1 MPDVVAALA
10 ALNAPRSRFML
21 GEAHARAPF
30 PGRRTR
36 AGRSLRAI
44 RGRIANWQRRIAAQ
58 NPSIF
63 RSNSELGSTNSK
75 LGSTNSGDRCQVGR
89 QVRIATWVGRI
100 AGANSK
106 SPGCGP
112 GTSFALTL
120 LRIVRTGSERRPEHV
135 CIGACDVEVVVRRSP
150 TKARRGSWVG
160 LVRSI
165 TSTAIELTSQSISGP
180 RRGENS
186 SRASPRVCAER
197 SDAADLG
204 EEAVPGLRR

>member
-1 MPDVVAALA
+1 MKLTRGRHSLVVAPGQEPSRYSRANSEFQFCAVGVAAYALC
-10 ALNAPRSRFML
+10 
-21 GEAHARAPF
+21 EWQ
-30 PGRRTR
+30 
-36 AGRSLRAI
+36 I
-44 RGRIANWQRRIAAQ
+44 WQRRIAAQ

-120 LRIVRTGSERRPEHV
+120 LRIVRTGSDVGRTRLHRRLR
-135 CIGACDVEVVVRRSP
+135 CRGRSAALADQGP
-150 TKARRGSWVG
+150 RRGSWVG